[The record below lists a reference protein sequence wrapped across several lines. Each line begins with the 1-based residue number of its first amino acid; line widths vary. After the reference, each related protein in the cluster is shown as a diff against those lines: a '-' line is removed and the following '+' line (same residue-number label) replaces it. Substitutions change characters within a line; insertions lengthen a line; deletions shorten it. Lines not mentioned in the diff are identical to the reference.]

1 MSISPQQFPPKD
13 DHPPTPEERPVGGAG
28 LCREPQAPLITAS
41 SALYLIR
48 HRTGIPVPRATFY
61 RWLSEG
67 RVFSCRLGQK
77 LYVPLSVI
85 EETVKKCR
93 SGDRL

>member
-1 MSISPQQFPPKD
+1 MSVSPQEWLSKYSPPAEQE
-13 DHPPTPEERPVGGAG
+13 PPSGGGRASVGA
-28 LCREPQAPLITAS
+28 QAPLITAS

-77 LYVPLSVI
+77 LYIPLSVI